1 MDQTEAQRLWIRALT
16 TLDSLGDPSPT
27 TKMLRARLFS
37 CVATMLWRV
46 GFSHSLGIL
55 HIDALE
61 VAGFCSNEA
70 ASLGFISPTVLVV
83 GGIMKGLIESPTEAL
98 NHRIQGWKRFEL
110 IFAAVEKR
118 NKDLDRR
125 ESHHETK
132 VMATPNA
139 YQCAAPGCG
148 IEATKKSG
156 LLRCAGKCPLE
167 FKPSYCSKEC
177 QKAVSRVPSYQ
188 KCHADDE
195 NASYQHWKAHR
206 PVCKSGIATHNV
218 QPDHEQSVA
227 DTSSISFDYT
237 KFRGDG
243 KERTL
248 SFPSPAGETV
258 KVTSKTM
265 TPEFMRGIREMFTKE
280 SKDYLGIIPP
290 HLQHRLTPA
299 RESV

>member
-70 ASLGFISPTVLVV
+70 ASLGFISPTVLAV

-98 NHRIQGWKRFEL
+98 NHRIQGWKRFAL
-110 IFAAVEKR
+110 IFAAVDKR

-125 ESHHETK
+125 ESYHETK

-188 KCHADDE
+188 TCHADDE
-195 NASYQHWKAHR
+195 TRHTSTGKLIAQYASQVLPPR
-206 PVCKSGIATHNV
+206 
-218 QPDHEQSVA
+218 
-227 DTSSISFDYT
+227 TSNKIMN
-237 KFRGDG
+237 KV
-243 KERTL
+243 L
-248 SFPSPAGETV
+248 ST
-258 KVTSKTM
+258 
-265 TPEFMRGIREMFTKE
+265 
-280 SKDYLGIIPP
+280 
-290 HLQHRLTPA
+290 HLQSPLITRSLGAMVKNEPSLSLLLPV
-299 RESV
+299 RRSR